1 MLKSIQGSEVHTGKR
16 PKGYVTVPSGRILKD
31 ISEAEKLSMKL
42 QEAIEKEEFEEAAR
56 LRDLIKQM
64 KKEEESHA

>member
-1 MLKSIQGSEVHTGKR
+1 MLKSIQGAEVHTGKR
-16 PKGYVTVPSGRILKD
+16 PKGFVINNTGRKD
-31 ISEAEKLSMKL
+31 ISEAEKLSLML

-64 KKEEESHA
+64 KKEESHA